1 MEKQQPQ
8 PIDIDRILTRQTDA
22 PITSVNDL
30 FCELPSCD
38 LVRVSRLE
46 SHRCNAL
53 GNNNNTPWPLLITST
68 PRSATV
74 YMTTALQQHGMKI
87 QDDWSHK
94 DPLAGRVSWIHAF
107 DDTDQATFGE
117 SKAYGKR
124 YKRVLHQTK
133 EPLSGISSMCTEP
146 ILTSEGLSSRV
157 FLQSHIPLRSSYF
170 NHSTTDIKE
179 AHTQSC
185 LEFWVEWHTY
195 ITAMRFPTFEVF
207 DVNLKDIFTVSEMNY
222 LYQEK
227 LPGIRIKTNSRKHRK
242 RFTWQD
248 LYTINPY
255 YTLKAWELAHYYGYR
270 YPEVDFNN
278 LTCLEKM
285 PLCDPSGQ
293 NSSRPSNMC
302 LPGHHYHDDNASS
315 TRSIG
320 PPSSNLGFQGWTDS
334 GCVEVQLSN
343 RSYVGVRGLISE
355 HEMEYIKND
364 LDPVLMAKLKPTV
377 FASNASTILQY
388 INYLSSI
395 LKKDKPFKL
404 NTTVQVLASD
414 SSSAI
419 QYNEL
424 IIDQSFMMAMGFLVA
439 ILYFFFG
446 RQRTRDPPQSL
457 SVQVKKR
464 RRRMKQKGME

>member
-1 MEKQQPQ
+1 
-8 PIDIDRILTRQTDA
+8 
-22 PITSVNDL
+22 
-30 FCELPSCD
+30 
-38 LVRVSRLE
+38 
-46 SHRCNAL
+46 
-53 GNNNNTPWPLLITST
+53 
-68 PRSATV
+68 
-74 YMTTALQQHGMKI
+74 
-87 QDDWSHK
+87 
-94 DPLAGRVSWIHAF
+94 
-107 DDTDQATFGE
+107 
-117 SKAYGKR
+117 
-124 YKRVLHQTK
+124 
-133 EPLSGISSMCTEP
+133 
-146 ILTSEGLSSRV
+146 
-157 FLQSHIPLRSSYF
+157 
-170 NHSTTDIKE
+170 
-179 AHTQSC
+179 
-185 LEFWVEWHTY
+185 
-195 ITAMRFPTFEVF
+195 
-207 DVNLKDIFTVSEMNY
+207 
-222 LYQEK
+222 
-227 LPGIRIKTNSRKHRK
+227 
-242 RFTWQD
+242 
-248 LYTINPY
+248 
-255 YTLKAWELAHYYGYR
+255 
-270 YPEVDFNN
+270 
-278 LTCLEKM
+278 
-285 PLCDPSGQ
+285 
-293 NSSRPSNMC
+293 MC
-302 LPGHHYHDDNASS
+302 LLGYHYHDDNASS